1 MWQNRWSNNAV
12 TALEIGNRQEE
23 AVNAGEIHYYIYHA
37 LRQLVA
43 ARAQGLCEYCQTAE
57 TIVTEMELDH
67 IVPEA
72 AGGATEADNLCL
84 ACISCNTFKS
94 AYQTGIDPQTGAEVR
109 LFNLRRQQWDEH
121 FLWSENG
128 SQIIGTTA
136 IGRATVARLQMNRS
150 LAVQARQLWAQAGWH
165 PPKTI

>member
-1 MWQNRWSNNAV
+1 MAYISN
-12 TALEIGNRQEE
+12 
-23 AVNAGEIHYYIYHA
+23 A

-43 ARAQGLCEYCQTAE
+43 ARARGLCEYCQTAQ
-57 TIVTEMELDH
+57 TIVIEMEIDH

-84 ACISCNTFKS
+84 ACVSCNAFKS
-94 AYQTGIDPQTGAEVR
+94 AYKMGIDPQTDEEVS
-109 LFNLRRQQWDEH
+109 LFNPRQQQWNEH
-121 FLWSENG
+121 FRWSEDG

-150 LAVQARQLWAQAGWH
+150 PVVQARQRWVQAGWH
-165 PPKTI
+165 PPKTR